1 MRHLTLILAFS
12 AGLIA
17 LAPAAFAACAPAHAT
32 HADAPAT
39 GPSSLTVSGPSGSVT
54 VSVADLA
61 AMPHQ
66 TVGVVWHGKPASFSG
81 VPLSDVLAKAG
92 APHGETLRGPALAN
106 VVVVTAADGYRIVL
120 SLAET
125 DPSLTGR
132 KVLLADGMDGKP
144 LEAADGP
151 IRLVVE
157 GDARPARSARMVAG
171 VAVKTVP

>member
-1 MRHLTLILAFS
+1 M
-12 AGLIA
+12 
-17 LAPAAFAACAPAHAT
+17 
-32 HADAPAT
+32 
-39 GPSSLTVSGPSGSVT
+39 
-54 VSVADLA
+54 SVADLA

-66 TVGVVWHGKPASFSG
+66 KVDVVWHGKPASFSG
-81 VPLSDVLAKAG
+81 VLLSDVLAKAG
-92 APHGETLRGPALAN
+92 APHGETLRGAALGS

-132 KVLLADGMDGKP
+132 RVLLADSMDGKP

-171 VAVKTVP
+171 VAVKSVP